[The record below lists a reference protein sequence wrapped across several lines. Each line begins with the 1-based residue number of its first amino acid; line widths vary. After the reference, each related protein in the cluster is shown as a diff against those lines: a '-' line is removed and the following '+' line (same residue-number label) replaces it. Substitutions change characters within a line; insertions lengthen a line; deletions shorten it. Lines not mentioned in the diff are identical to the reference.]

1 MLVAEY
7 RATAGLDVISTSESG
22 LLVYTV
28 DMKIGSIRRGWKVV
42 RPSRSTS
49 PTFEDAALQV
59 GESVEV
65 QGIKL
70 TVVSKSASQ
79 LQLKI
84 N

>member
-1 MLVAEY
+1 
-7 RATAGLDVISTSESG
+7 LDVIPNTESG

-28 DMKIGSIRRGWKVV
+28 DMKIASIRGGWKVV
-42 RPSRSTS
+42 RPARSTS
-49 PTFEDAALQV
+49 PTFDDAALQV

-70 TVVSKSASQ
+70 TVVSKSDSQ
-79 LQLKI
+79 LNLRI

>member
-1 MLVAEY
+1 
-7 RATAGLDVISTSESG
+7 
-22 LLVYTV
+22 
-28 DMKIGSIRRGWKVV
+28 MKIGSIRGGWKVI
-42 RPSRSTS
+42 RPARSTS
-49 PTFEDAALQV
+49 PAFEDAALHI

-79 LQLKI
+79 LQLRV

>member
-1 MLVAEY
+1 
-7 RATAGLDVISTSESG
+7 SG

-28 DMKIGSIRRGWKVV
+28 DMKIGSIRGGWKVI
-42 RPSRSTS
+42 RPARSTS
-49 PTFEDAALQV
+49 PAFEDAALHI

-79 LQLKI
+79 LQLRV